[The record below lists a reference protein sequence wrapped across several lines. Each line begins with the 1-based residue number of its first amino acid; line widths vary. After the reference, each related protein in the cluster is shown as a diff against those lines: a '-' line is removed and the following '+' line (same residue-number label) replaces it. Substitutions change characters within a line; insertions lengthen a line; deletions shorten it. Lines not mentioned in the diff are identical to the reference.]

1 MTSDPGSIK
10 AIDGSS
16 VHKITSGQVVV
27 DLQTAVKEMVENS
40 LDAGATTI
48 GELEL
53 PQKLYL
59 SPNSVPKRYGFV
71 TTVSNLSRL
80 STMAPGFRRTI
91 MMPSVSAPDRR
102 SHEFAQRDFPLVGVK
117 HCTSKLSSF
126 EDLTTVSTFG
136 FRGEAISSLCALSE
150 SVTVTTAM
158 VSDAPM
164 GTVIELDRSGKVTSR
179 STKVARQVGILVRS
193 QRERSLI
200 PAERDHSDRH
210 GAFQTTPR
218 SSKRA

>member
-1 MTSDPGSIK
+1 MTSGPGSIK

-53 PQKLYL
+53 PPRLRP

-71 TTVSNLSRL
+71 TTVSSLWRL
-80 STMAPGFRRTI
+80 STMVPGSRQMI

-102 SHEFAQRDFPLVGVK
+102 SHEFAQRDFPPCRLK
-117 HCTSKLSSF
+117 TLHFQT
-126 EDLTTVSTFG
+126 
-136 FRGEAISSLCALSE
+136 
-150 SVTVTTAM
+150 
-158 VSDAPM
+158 
-164 GTVIELDRSGKVTSR
+164 
-179 STKVARQVGILVRS
+179 ILV
-193 QRERSLI
+193 
-200 PAERDHSDRH
+200 
-210 GAFQTTPR
+210 
-218 SSKRA
+218 